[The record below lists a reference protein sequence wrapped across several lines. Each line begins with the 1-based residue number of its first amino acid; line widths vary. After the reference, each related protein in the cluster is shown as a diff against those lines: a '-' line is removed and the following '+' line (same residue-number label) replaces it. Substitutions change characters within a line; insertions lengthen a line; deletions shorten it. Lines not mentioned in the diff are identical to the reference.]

1 MKNLH
6 GPYLNKND
14 FFSFKKNEKERSLN
28 EHSILAYIL
37 TNPDGSIVETNHVA
51 ENMFGY
57 SKNEFHSLSKN
68 KLFNNADNAIEFA
81 SDKPDQYRPVTIEA
95 TGIKKNGECFPIEL
109 TSVIYAE
116 PDGEVKA
123 SILVYDLS
131 KQGYKEND
139 RTGKSNHEPDFKQ
152 VIESI
157 TDGFFTLDNDWI
169 ITYWNTEIE
178 KISGIKKETI
188 VGKSFLDFFK
198 NIGNLKL
205 YSECSRAKR
214 ENISIRFEEFYESSC
229 IWIEI
234 DAYPSETGLTVFCK
248 NITDQKTAEAAMK
261 ISNER
266 YNMVVKATNDLVWDW
281 DILTGEI
288 YRSCDGVKRVYGH
301 SSNESI
307 KTNELWAANIHPED
321 RESVEQQIS
330 YYISSENESSFN
342 FEYRYK
348 TEDGNYNYINDKGH
362 IIRNNL
368 GIVIRMIGAAR
379 NITAQKQAARKIE
392 ESEQRY
398 KMFLQQST
406 EGIWRIEFDEAK
418 PISTSVE
425 EMISY
430 CMSNAYLAESNDAF
444 AKMYGYENAEQIIGI
459 PLNVLMPEENP
470 VNIEYL
476 RKFFSNNFKVENEIS
491 YECDK
496 DGNRLTFINNM
507 VGVIEGGMIKRAWGT
522 QRNITDQK
530 KVEESLLASEEQ
542 YRYLFNN
549 NPSCIFI
556 WNLETLKVIE
566 ANEAAI
572 ELYGYSRK
580 EFLQLSVLDLRPK
593 EDQADFLAM
602 VKIAQQNETYKKT
615 KTWRHIIKNGDS
627 IFMEISSHNINYKG
641 ERAVLAIGNNVTDKI
656 QLENSLNEERQIRQ
670 KQITDAVLTGQERER
685 SELGEELHDNIN
697 QILASTRLYI
707 ECALKDDNIRK
718 DLLEKGRVLLDSAMK
733 EIRKLSR
740 TLLPPSLGEVSL
752 LEALN
757 DLTNDTLQAGQIN
770 IKKDWED
777 FTENGLSQKLRL
789 TIFRIVQEQLSNVYK
804 HAKAKNVMICL
815 ERKEGSI
822 RLSIKDDGVGFNILT
837 KRTGV
842 GLRNIT
848 SRAEVNNGT
857 VSIDSTP
864 GKGCEMVVE
873 FLIK

>member
-1 MKNLH
+1 MKNLP
-6 GPYLNKND
+6 GPYLHKND
-14 FFSFKKNEKERSLN
+14 FFSYRGSEKQKSLN
-28 EHSILAYIL
+28 DSSILAYIL
-37 TNPDGSIVETNHVA
+37 TSTDGTILETNHVA

-57 SKNEFHSLSKN
+57 SKNEFYSLN
-68 KLFNNADNAIEFA
+68 RNELFDHTDEDIKFALNNPEHH
-81 SDKPDQYRPVTIEA
+81 RPVTIGA
-95 TGIKKNGECFPIEL
+95 NGIKKNGEYFPIEL
-109 TSVIYAE
+109 TSVIYTE
-116 PDGEVKA
+116 SNGEVKT
-123 SILVYDLS
+123 STLVYDLS
-131 KQGYKEND
+131 KRLYKE
-139 RTGKSNHEPDFKQ
+139 KKVHFKKIHEPDFKQ

-234 DAYPSETGLTVFCK
+234 DAYPSEKGLTVFCK
-248 NITDQKTAEAAMK
+248 NISEQKTAEAAMK
-261 ISNER
+261 ASNER
-266 YNMVVKATNDLVWDW
+266 YNLVVKATNDLVWDW
-281 DILTGEI
+281 DIITGEI

-307 KTNELWAANIHPED
+307 KTNELWAANLHPQDRDRIED
-321 RESVEQQIS
+321 QLAH
-330 YYISSENESSFN
+330 YISSENESSFN

-348 TEDGNYNYINDKGH
+348 TEEGNYNYINDKGY
-362 IIRNNL
+362 IIRNSL

-379 NITAQKQAARKIE
+379 NITEQKQAARNIE

-398 KMFLQQST
+398 KMFVQQST
-406 EGIWRIEFDEAK
+406 EGIWRIELDEAK
-418 PISTSVE
+418 PISSPVE

-430 CMSNAYLAESNDAF
+430 CMTNAYLAESNDAF
-444 AKMYGYENAEQIIGI
+444 AKMYGYESAEKIIGI
-459 PLNVLMPEENP
+459 PLNVLMPAKNP

-476 RKFFSNNFKVENEIS
+476 RRFFTNNFKVENEIS

-496 DGNRLTFINNM
+496 DGNKLCFLNNM
-507 VGVIEGGMIKRAWGT
+507 VGVVEAGMIKRAWGT
-522 QRNITDQK
+522 QRNITEQK
-530 KVEESLLASEEQ
+530 KAEELLSASEKQ

-556 WNLETLKVIE
+556 WDPATLQIMEV
-566 ANEAAI
+566 NQAAI
-572 ELYGYSRK
+572 ELYGYSKK
-580 EFLQLSVLDLRPK
+580 EFLQLTVLDIRPA
-593 EDQADFLAM
+593 EEQAKFLEL
-602 VKIAQQNETYKKT
+602 VKVIKQHDTYKKT
-615 KTWRHIIKNGDS
+615 ATWRHLNKNKES
-627 IFMEISSHNINYKG
+627 IFIEISSHNITYNGAK
-641 ERAVLAIGNNVTDKI
+641 AVLSIGNNVTEKL

-707 ECALKDDNIRK
+707 ECAIKDENIRK

-752 LEALN
+752 LEALD
-757 DLTNDTLQAGQIN
+757 DLTNDSLQVGNVI
-770 IKKDWED
+770 IKKDWKNFIE
-777 FTENGLSQKLRL
+777 TGLCQKLKL
-789 TIFRIVQEQLSNVYK
+789 TIFRIVQEQLNNVYK
-804 HAKAKNVMICL
+804 HAKARNVVISL
-815 ERKEGSI
+815 ERHECSI
-822 RLSIKDDGVGFNILT
+822 KLSIKDDGIGFNVLT

-857 VSIDSTP
+857 VHINSAP
-864 GKGCEMVVE
+864 GKGCKIVVE

>member
-1 MKNLH
+1 ML
-6 GPYLNKND
+6 PSICLVIP
-14 FFSFKKNEKERSLN
+14 KKELLSLN
-28 EHSILAYIL
+28 
-37 TNPDGSIVETNHVA
+37 
-51 ENMFGY
+51 
-57 SKNEFHSLSKN
+57 KN
-68 KLFNNADNAIEFA
+68 KLFDYPDHGLEF
-81 SDKPDQYRPVTIEA
+81 KPDEPCEPRPVTIEA
-95 TGIKKNGECFPIEL
+95 NGIKKNGELFPIEL
-109 TSVIYAE
+109 TSVIYAA
-116 PDGEVKA
+116 PGGGVKT
-123 SILVYDLS
+123 STLVYDLS
-131 KQGYKEND
+131 KKGYKKEEQQLKNL
-139 RTGKSNHEPDFKQ
+139 EPDFKQ

-157 TDGFFTLDNDWI
+157 TDGFFTLNNNWI

-178 KISGIKKETI
+178 KISGIKKEEI

-198 NIGNLKL
+198 NLGNLKL

-214 ENISIRFEEFYESSC
+214 ENISIRFEEFYESSN

-248 NITDQKTAEAAMK
+248 NITEQKTAEAAMK

-281 DILTGEI
+281 DIITGEI

-301 SSNESI
+301 ISNDSI

-321 RESVEQQIS
+321 KEYIEQQVS

-348 TEDGNYNYINDKGH
+348 TEEGDYNYINDKGY
-362 IIRNNL
+362 IIRNEL

-379 NITAQKQAARKIE
+379 NITEQKQAARNIE

-398 KMFLQQST
+398 KMFVHQST

-418 PISTSVE
+418 PISTPVD

-444 AKMYGYENAEQIIGI
+444 AKMYGYESAEKIIGI
-459 PLNVLMPEENP
+459 PLNVLMPEKNP
-470 VNIEYL
+470 LNIEYL
-476 RKFFSNNFKVENEIS
+476 RKFFTNNFKVENEIS
-491 YECDK
+491 YEYDK
-496 DGNRLTFINNM
+496 DGNKLTFINNM
-507 VGVIEGGMIKRAWGT
+507 IGVVEGNMIKRAWGI
-522 QRNITDQK
+522 QRNITEQKNAEDQ
-530 KVEESLLASEEQ
+530 LLASEKQ

-556 WNLETLKVIE
+556 WNPDTLRIIE
-566 ANEAAI
+566 VNQAAI
-572 ELYGYSRK
+572 DLYGYSRK
-580 EFLQLSVLDLRPK
+580 EFLELTVLDIRPVEEHEK
-593 EDQADFLAM
+593 FLSA
-602 VKIAQQNETYKKT
+602 VNIARQNEVYKKT
-615 KTWRHIIKNGDS
+615 MTWRQINNKGES
-627 IFMEISSHNINYKG
+627 IYMEISSQNIAYNGDK
-641 ERAVLAIGNNVTDKI
+641 AVLSIGNNVTEKV

-707 ECALKDDNIRK
+707 ECAIADEHTRK
-718 DLLEKGRVLLDSAMK
+718 DLLEKGKVLLDSAMK

-740 TLLPPSLGEVSL
+740 TLLPPSLGEVTL
-752 LEALN
+752 LEALD
-757 DLTNDTLQAGQIN
+757 DLTNDNLHVSTLHI
-770 IKKDWED
+770 IKNWKN
-777 FTENGLSQKLRL
+777 FTENGLDQKLKL
-789 TIFRIVQEQLSNVYK
+789 TIFRIVQEQLNNVYK
-804 HAKAKNVMICL
+804 HAKAKTVMISL